1 MKKILILIDQFYEY
15 GGIEKLVSL
24 KANYWSKNFSYDVT
38 LVCTENKG
46 KPFAYELDP
55 SVDFIDLEINYNR
68 SISYFSLKNMLL
80 LLKNIIKLQIYIM
93 RENPDFI
100 VVASHI
106 PITYCLPFLKL
117 GKTKIIKEFHF
128 TQYYRKKSK
137 SLKKFIFNFI
147 ESRYNKL
154 IVLSHEEANYYNT
167 NNVEVIANPIE
178 NKLVLVRPIEKQKIA
193 LAVVRFAPVKR
204 LELMVSAWKIFIDK
218 GNKDWKLHI
227 YGDYNNEYGIK
238 IKNLVKHL
246 KLYNYIIFNGR
257 SDRVLEEVSKS
268 KVLLLTSSQECF
280 PMVILEAQSVGT
292 PVISFDC
299 PTGPRNIINDNKNGI
314 LVENN
319 NIELFAEKLN
329 TFASDTDMQE
339 RLSKNALINAEKY
352 SIDKIMDRWRSKV
365 FV

>member
-1 MKKILILIDQFYEY
+1 
-15 GGIEKLVSL
+15 
-24 KANYWSKNFSYDVT
+24 
-38 LVCTENKG
+38 
-46 KPFAYELDP
+46 
-55 SVDFIDLEINYNR
+55 
-68 SISYFSLKNMLL
+68 
-80 LLKNIIKLQIYIM
+80 
-93 RENPDFI
+93 
-100 VVASHI
+100 
-106 PITYCLPFLKL
+106 
-117 GKTKIIKEFHF
+117 
-128 TQYYRKKSK
+128 
-137 SLKKFIFNFI
+137 
-147 ESRYNKL
+147 
-154 IVLSHEEANYYNT
+154 
-167 NNVEVIANPIE
+167 
-178 NKLVLVRPIEKQKIA
+178 
-193 LAVVRFAPVKR
+193 
-204 LELMVSAWKIFIDK
+204 MVSAWKIFIDK